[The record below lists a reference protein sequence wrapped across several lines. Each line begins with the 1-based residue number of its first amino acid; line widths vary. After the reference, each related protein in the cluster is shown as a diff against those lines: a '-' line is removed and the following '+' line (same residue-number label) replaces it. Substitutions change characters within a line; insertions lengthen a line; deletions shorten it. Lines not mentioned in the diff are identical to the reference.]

1 MIGKEFSSFLH
12 DEFNY
17 TQSSTQVI
25 ELIIAGKSYYIYSF
39 TEEKDYFGSP
49 EDVAVWTVSDEKL
62 PVVEKKSFIKTPVNE
77 TVIGISLIQ
86 ENQKVFEN
94 GEQTY
99 DVLLTRGIVFDLG
112 DRQIAFEKDIWFS
125 EEIIVHRGYNLTGC
139 FSSAENFG
147 DDWDKSLRTE
157 CIREEVIIQQT
168 NPENT
173 IPKIGYEIWF
183 ASTGEVS
190 ISKIKMS
197 LLKVLVWDRL
207 GKI

>member
-62 PVVEKKSFIKTPVNE
+62 PVVEKKSFIKTPVKE
-77 TVIGISLIQ
+77 TIIGISLIQ

-94 GEQTY
+94 VEQTY

-125 EEIIVHRGYNLTGC
+125 EEIIVHRGYNLVGC
-139 FSSAENFG
+139 FSSTENFG

-157 CIREEVIIQQT
+157 CIRKEIIIQ
-168 NPENT
+168 
-173 IPKIGYEIWF
+173 
-183 ASTGEVS
+183 
-190 ISKIKMS
+190 
-197 LLKVLVWDRL
+197 
-207 GKI
+207 

>member
-1 MIGKEFSSFLH
+1 MKQIDIRLNENEVSLLHSMIGKEFSSFLH

-139 FSSAENFG
+139 FSSTENFG

-157 CIREEVIIQQT
+157 CIREEVIIQ
-168 NPENT
+168 
-173 IPKIGYEIWF
+173 
-183 ASTGEVS
+183 
-190 ISKIKMS
+190 
-197 LLKVLVWDRL
+197 
-207 GKI
+207 

>member
-62 PVVEKKSFIKTPVNE
+62 PVVEKKSFIKTPVKE
-77 TVIGISLIQ
+77 TIIGISLIQ

-94 GEQTY
+94 VEQTY

-125 EEIIVHRGYNLTGC
+125 GFSGADYGNL
-139 FSSAENFG
+139 
-147 DDWDKSLRTE
+147 
-157 CIREEVIIQQT
+157 Q
-168 NPENT
+168 
-173 IPKIGYEIWF
+173 
-183 ASTGEVS
+183 
-190 ISKIKMS
+190 
-197 LLKVLVWDRL
+197 
-207 GKI
+207 